1 MTELLLEGVDW
12 EIVALFAALVLL
24 EGLRRVPAGA
34 LVVRGIGWGGWKP
47 AGATATRERWQL
59 ASWWSPLAPALV
71 LPTLAGPPTR
81 SNEELPARLAV
92 ARRAA
97 PWLAAG
103 SALTLSALILGL
115 PIATARLGGM
125 GFLAGVGIVLGL
137 AVGTALAG
145 ALALRR
151 LDPGAGSRRRQVLGW
166 CSPFASG
173 RVIEGVYQEAV
184 AGASAAQAVR
194 ALAGESVFADWAR
207 ARAYDVVR
215 GRAVDPD
222 LSAAADAA
230 ALESIVASL
239 PPRPDG
245 GGRSYCPRCA
255 ATLLVEE
262 GSCPDCSV
270 PLVRSGADQP
280 SPR

>member
-1 MTELLLEGVDW
+1 V
-12 EIVALFAALVLL
+12 
-24 EGLRRVPAGA
+24 
-34 LVVRGIGWGGWKP
+34 
-47 AGATATRERWQL
+47 
-59 ASWWSPLAPALV
+59 LAPLD
-71 LPTLAGPPTR
+71 GPATR
-81 SNEELPARLAV
+81 SNEELAARLQLAN
-92 ARRAA
+92 RAA
-97 PWLAAG
+97 PWLAGAA
-103 SALTLSALILGL
+103 ALTLGSLILGL
-115 PIATARLGGM
+115 PVATARLGTV
-125 GFLAGVGIVLGL
+125 GFLAGACVVVGL
-137 AVGTALAG
+137 AVGTAAAG
-145 ALALRR
+145 AVALRR
-151 LDPGAGSRRRQVLGW
+151 LDPGGTWSRRQVLGW

>member
-1 MTELLLEGVDW
+1 
-12 EIVALFAALVLL
+12 
-24 EGLRRVPAGA
+24 
-34 LVVRGIGWGGWKP
+34 
-47 AGATATRERWQL
+47 
-59 ASWWSPLAPALV
+59 
-71 LPTLAGPPTR
+71 
-81 SNEELPARLAV
+81 V

-207 ARAYDVVR
+207 ARAYDVTR
-215 GRAVDPD
+215 CGAADPD

-230 ALESIVASL
+230 TLESIVASL